1 MGFPY
6 SCSCEDNFKLK
17 GKLCVSE
24 IQTIILPPGFYIPY
38 IRLIFRKWI
47 KTYLYIF
54 NILLNGYNC
63 CSYGKF
69 LFIKKVYL
77 LKTILGGLSL

>member
-17 GKLCVSE
+17 GNLCVP
-24 IQTIILPPGFYIPY
+24 TVLLPAGFYIPY

-54 NILLNGYNC
+54 GILLNGYNC
-63 CSYGKF
+63 CFYGKF

-77 LKTILGGLSL
+77 LKTNLGSLSL